1 MTRFGRAISHLKSTQ
16 IDEKIKVLNKEL
28 EKTGV
33 LAEQPANSTASLY
46 YSLERI
52 PAQEE
57 ETTAVPDPD
66 GWTNGGTQDDNG
78 GDVSF
83 GGITEAVK
91 NLEQKPRKFLVDKLE
106 VTQEPG
112 QSEMRAII
120 EAMYNDIDDVM
131 PEDRKREFYKLYA
144 PQMLRKGEMDET
156 EFKFI
161 QFSR

>member
-1 MTRFGRAISHLKSTQ
+1 MTRFGRALSHLKSTQ

-78 GDVSF
+78 GDTSNPTTWDTGWNNVDDMQNENDVGGEVDRPIPLTPDLSGWNGSNVSANAAVIF
-83 GGITEAVK
+83 GGSRPEG
-91 NLEQKPRKFLVDKLE
+91 Q
-106 VTQEPG
+106 TQATSPTGIVIYTGDQG
-112 QSEMRAII
+112 Q
-120 EAMYNDIDDVM
+120 
-131 PEDRKREFYKLYA
+131 
-144 PQMLRKGEMDET
+144 
-156 EFKFI
+156 
-161 QFSR
+161 